1 MIRFSQAAAWIVIVV
16 IILLSV
22 VPPSLRP
29 TTPAPHKLEYLVI
42 FALAG
47 LAFSL
52 GYRLSALYQIIGM
65 IIFAGAIEIAQLAI
79 SGRHARMSDFVMH
92 AIGASVGVVVGAQIF
107 KAIAGYGKTAAA
119 L

>member
-29 TTPAPHKLEYLVI
+29 TTPAPHKLEHLVI
-42 FALAG
+42 FAFAG

-52 GYRLSALYQIIGM
+52 GYRLSVLYQLIGM